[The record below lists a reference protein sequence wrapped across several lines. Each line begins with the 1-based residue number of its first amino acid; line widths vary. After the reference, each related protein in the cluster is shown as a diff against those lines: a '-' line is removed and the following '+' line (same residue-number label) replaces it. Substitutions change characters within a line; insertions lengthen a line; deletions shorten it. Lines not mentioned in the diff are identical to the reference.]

1 MLLQNNLKFLF
12 IIERKLATFPP
23 LSFINKQQNNFWK
36 VIIIHVRQKV
46 KKVTTFFIKWKDIN
60 DSSEWCYN
68 SYKWYEWN
76 DINDSGEW
84 YKW

>member
-1 MLLQNNLKFLF
+1 MESDYNSCKT
-12 IIERKLATFPP
+12 K
-23 LSFINKQQNNFWK
+23 SKKGYNF
-36 VIIIHVRQKV
+36 
-46 KKVTTFFIKWKDIN
+46 FFIKWKDIN

-76 DINDSGEW
+76 DINNSGER